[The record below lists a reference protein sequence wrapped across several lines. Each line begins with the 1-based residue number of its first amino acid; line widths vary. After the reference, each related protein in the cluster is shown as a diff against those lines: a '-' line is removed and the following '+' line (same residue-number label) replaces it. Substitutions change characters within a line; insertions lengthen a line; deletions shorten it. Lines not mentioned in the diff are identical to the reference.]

1 MTTTPATTPEIVSA
15 LTIKVALATQL
26 QLDHLAKVAADA
38 RAAANAAEVE
48 LANARRDA
56 AAGLSP
62 GTIDCRIW
70 SHDDVRR
77 AADAAAERIDGQKQ
91 GITYWRLHAHPMDRE
106 PDGVVF
112 LAKLFPDF
120 NPTEAI
126 KHGSACHHA
135 TPGAMIGRVVTV

>member
-1 MTTTPATTPEIVSA
+1 MTTPTTTDLTVH
-15 LTIKVALATQL
+15 LTIKVAVATQR
-26 QLDHLAKVAADA
+26 QLDHLAKVADDA
-38 RAAANAAEVE
+38 RDAANAAEAQ

-62 GTIDCRIW
+62 GTIDCMLW

-91 GITYWRLHAHPMDRE
+91 GVTFWRLHAHPLDRE
-106 PDGVVF
+106 PDGIVF

-120 NPTEAI
+120 NPKEAI

-135 TPGAMIGRVVTV
+135 TPGATIGRVVVV